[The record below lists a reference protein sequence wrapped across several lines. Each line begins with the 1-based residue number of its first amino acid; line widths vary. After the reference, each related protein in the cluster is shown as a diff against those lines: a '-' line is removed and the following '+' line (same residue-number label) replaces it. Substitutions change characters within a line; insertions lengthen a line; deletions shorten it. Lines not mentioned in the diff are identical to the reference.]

1 MTPDIVSIVH
11 WKNRTAP
18 YPPPSTRIA
27 VCGFFSAATTGR
39 PNMNANPTM
48 IEMLNLAYL
57 TMLAQNGT
65 SPPANEKTSRGA
77 SIASSE
83 SAATAGSTPA
93 KKAKANAANSAVAAT
108 AVESISV
115 ESSSSTL
122 PARVAGAAPSSSV
135 RHRAA
140 TSLTARACFASTTF
154 ASPAE
159 TDAPSATMGP
169 AFAAVLPTA
178 TRRRCDLAVGVTRR
192 ADAGASARTGAR
204 IACMTVATFERLA
217 DGGLGRGY
225 VLRGRREVVA
235 SALRE
240 TAAALSRTPTRD
252 LKRCPAVETAGCP
265 AGLLQLVKQRGR
277 QRGATSRRAPLSVAI
292 DRSRVR
298 RIRASVAMATSSCP
312 AFASAPRAAVIGA
325 ASRAPRRGAPPTGAK
340 RRVAST
346 IVPRASAD
354 APPVPAVDIPDTND
368 EWEAVSPVD
377 FAADVSAALAA
388 DKVVI
393 LGKRGALRSPGFVAS
408 LPESLRTVWLE
419 AVAAVQAGD
428 NGGKRSIMV
437 PWDNGGRLK
446 DVLIGVLPTA
456 VSRHNCPA
464 AAFAV
469 NALLAGCQPP
479 AHGQTLGVIT
489 ALTSTS
495 DAVPIAVAV
504 ARHFPT
510 YTAKSVRGGGRGGV
524 ERGRI
529 ALRGRVLVAQTC
541 ASPLSCDLDA
551 ETSARVVAVSRAVR
565 LASRVVDTP
574 PAAMDPDALVG
585 EVAAVAAELAGPT
598 HGLDVSWDAL
608 RYDAL
613 KACGFGGLVAVG
625 DAAARDGREPAL
637 VHVKYR
643 PSGDAPGSRL
653 RKIALVGKGIT
664 YDTGGLQI
672 KGKSGMPGMKTD
684 MGGAAATL
692 GAFKALCQLRPQHV
706 ELHLVLCIAENA
718 VGPGAFRPDDVVTP
732 LSGRTVEINNTDAE
746 GRLVLA
752 DGVAYASG
760 TLGCDDVIDVA
771 TLTGA
776 QMIATGKNFAGVLSD
791 DEAMERACVDAGRAS
806 GDLAHPLPYAPEFFT
821 KEFGSKI
828 ADMKN
833 SVKDRT
839 NAQTSC
845 AGQFIANHL
854 DRGWNKADPD
864 VSGEEETEGR
874 IRRRW
879 LHVDMAGPA
888 TNKDGR
894 GTGYGVALL
903 VHLISGEL
911 YADGK

>member
-1 MTPDIVSIVH
+1 M
-11 WKNRTAP
+11 
-18 YPPPSTRIA
+18 
-27 VCGFFSAATTGR
+27 
-39 PNMNANPTM
+39 
-48 IEMLNLAYL
+48 
-57 TMLAQNGT
+57 
-65 SPPANEKTSRGA
+65 
-77 SIASSE
+77 
-83 SAATAGSTPA
+83 
-93 KKAKANAANSAVAAT
+93 
-108 AVESISV
+108 
-115 ESSSSTL
+115 
-122 PARVAGAAPSSSV
+122 
-135 RHRAA
+135 
-140 TSLTARACFASTTF
+140 
-154 ASPAE
+154 
-159 TDAPSATMGP
+159 
-169 AFAAVLPTA
+169 
-178 TRRRCDLAVGVTRR
+178 
-192 ADAGASARTGAR
+192 
-204 IACMTVATFERLA
+204 
-217 DGGLGRGY
+217 
-225 VLRGRREVVA
+225 
-235 SALRE
+235 
-240 TAAALSRTPTRD
+240 
-252 LKRCPAVETAGCP
+252 
-265 AGLLQLVKQRGR
+265 VKQRGR

-292 DRSRVR
+292 DRSWVR
-298 RIRASVAMATSSCP
+298 RIRARVAMATSSCP
-312 AFASAPRAAVIGA
+312 AFVSAPRAAVIGA
-325 ASRAPRRGAPPTGAK
+325 ASRAIVARRVAPTGAK

-408 LPESLRTVWLE
+408 LPESLRTVWHE

-551 ETSARVVAVSRAVR
+551 ETRARVVAVSRAVR

-585 EVAAVAAELAGPT
+585 EAAAVAAELAGPT

-643 PSGDAPGSRL
+643 PSGGAPGSRL
-653 RKIALVGKGIT
+653 RKIAFVGKGIT

>member
-1 MTPDIVSIVH
+1 M
-11 WKNRTAP
+11 
-18 YPPPSTRIA
+18 
-27 VCGFFSAATTGR
+27 
-39 PNMNANPTM
+39 
-48 IEMLNLAYL
+48 
-57 TMLAQNGT
+57 
-65 SPPANEKTSRGA
+65 GA
-77 SIASSE
+77 SGA
-83 SAATAGSTPA
+83 P
-93 KKAKANAANSAVAAT
+93 
-108 AVESISV
+108 
-115 ESSSSTL
+115 L
-122 PARVAGAAPSSSV
+122 P
-135 RHRAA
+135 
-140 TSLTARACFASTTF
+140 
-154 ASPAE
+154 
-159 TDAPSATMGP
+159 
-169 AFAAVLPTA
+169 
-178 TRRRCDLAVGVTRR
+178 
-192 ADAGASARTGAR
+192 
-204 IACMTVATFERLA
+204 
-217 DGGLGRGY
+217 
-225 VLRGRREVVA
+225 
-235 SALRE
+235 
-240 TAAALSRTPTRD
+240 
-252 LKRCPAVETAGCP
+252 
-265 AGLLQLVKQRGR
+265 
-277 QRGATSRRAPLSVAI
+277 APLSVAI
-292 DRSRVR
+292 DRGRVR

-312 AFASAPRAAVIGA
+312 AFVSAPRAAVIGA
-325 ASRAPRRGAPPTGAK
+325 ASRAIARRIAPTGAK
-340 RRVAST
+340 RRVASA

-419 AVAAVQAGD
+419 AVAAVRAGD

-437 PWDNGGRLK
+437 PWDNGGSLK
-446 DVLIGVLPTA
+446 DVVVGVLPTA

-469 NALLAGCQPP
+469 DVVLAGVHPP
-479 AHGQTLGVIT
+479 AHGQSLGIIT
-489 ALTSTS
+489 ALKDATS

-504 ARHFPT
+504 ARRFPT
-510 YTAKSVRGGGRGGV
+510 YTAKSARGGGRGGV
-524 ERGRI
+524 ERGRVAI
-529 ALRGRVLVAQTC
+529 KGKVLVAQVDC
-541 ASPLSCDLDA
+541 GAASRLGSGRLDE
-551 ETSARVVAVSRAVR
+551 ETSARVVAVAKAVR
-565 LASRVVDTP
+565 HASRVVDTP
-574 PAAMDPDALVG
+574 PAFMDPDALVG
-585 EVAAVAAELAGPT
+585 EAASVAAELAGN
-598 HGLDVSWDAL
+598 HGLDVAFDAL

-613 KACGFGGLVAVG
+613 KAIGFGGLVAVG

-643 PSGDAPGSRL
+643 PSDAKPGSVF

-684 MGGAAATL
+684 MGGAAACL
-692 GAFKALCQLRPQHV
+692 GAFKALCQLRPSHV

-718 VGPGAFRPDDVVTP
+718 VGPRAFRPDDVVTP

-776 QMIATGKNFAGVLSD
+776 QMIATGRNFAGVLSD
-791 DEAMERACVDAGRAS
+791 DEAMERACVVAGRAS
-806 GDLAHPLPYAPEFFT
+806 GDLAHALPYAPEFFT
-821 KEFGSKI
+821 REFGSKI

-839 NAQTSC
+839 NAQSSC

-854 DRGWNKADPD
+854 DPGWNRADPD
-864 VSGEEETEGR
+864 ASGDEAEGR
-874 IRRRW
+874 IKRRW

>member
-1 MTPDIVSIVH
+1 
-11 WKNRTAP
+11 
-18 YPPPSTRIA
+18 
-27 VCGFFSAATTGR
+27 
-39 PNMNANPTM
+39 
-48 IEMLNLAYL
+48 
-57 TMLAQNGT
+57 
-65 SPPANEKTSRGA
+65 
-77 SIASSE
+77 
-83 SAATAGSTPA
+83 
-93 KKAKANAANSAVAAT
+93 
-108 AVESISV
+108 
-115 ESSSSTL
+115 
-122 PARVAGAAPSSSV
+122 
-135 RHRAA
+135 
-140 TSLTARACFASTTF
+140 
-154 ASPAE
+154 
-159 TDAPSATMGP
+159 
-169 AFAAVLPTA
+169 
-178 TRRRCDLAVGVTRR
+178 
-192 ADAGASARTGAR
+192 
-204 IACMTVATFERLA
+204 
-217 DGGLGRGY
+217 
-225 VLRGRREVVA
+225 
-235 SALRE
+235 
-240 TAAALSRTPTRD
+240 
-252 LKRCPAVETAGCP
+252 
-265 AGLLQLVKQRGR
+265 
-277 QRGATSRRAPLSVAI
+277 
-292 DRSRVR
+292 
-298 RIRASVAMATSSCP
+298 MATSSCP

-325 ASRAPRRGAPPTGAK
+325 ASRAIARRGAPPTGAK

-346 IVPRASAD
+346 VVPRASAD
-354 APPVPAVDIPDTND
+354 APPVPAVDIPHTND

-419 AVAAVQAGD
+419 AVAAVRAGD

-437 PWDNGGRLK
+437 PWEGHGGSLK
-446 DVLIGVLPTA
+446 DVVVGVLPTA

-464 AAFAV
+464 AAHAV
-469 NALLAGCQPP
+469 DAILAGVHPP
-479 AHGQTLGVIT
+479 AHGRTLGVIT
-489 ALTSTS
+489 ALASTS

-524 ERGRI
+524 ERGRV
-529 ALRGRVLVAQTC
+529 ALRGTVLVAQTNT
-541 ASPLSCDLDA
+541 LSRDLDE
-551 ETSARVVAVSRAVR
+551 ETSARVVAVARAVR

-585 EVAAVAAELAGPT
+585 EAAAVAAELAGPT
-598 HGLDVSWDAL
+598 FGLDVAFDAL

-613 KACGFGGLVAVG
+613 KAIGFGGLVAVG

-643 PSGDAPGSRL
+643 PHGAAEEGRSV

-684 MGGAAATL
+684 MGGAAAAL
-692 GAFKALCQLRPQHV
+692 GAFKALCQLRPHHV

-718 VGPGAFRPDDVVTP
+718 VGPGAFRPDDVVVP
-732 LSGRTVEINNTDAE
+732 LSGRTVEVNNTDAE

-776 QMIATGKNFAGVLSD
+776 QMIATGKNFAGVVSD
-791 DEAMERACVDAGRAS
+791 DEEMERACVVAGRAS

-821 KEFGSKI
+821 KEFRSKI

-833 SVKDRT
+833 SVKDRS

-854 DRGWNKADPD
+854 DRGWNRADPD
-864 VSGEEETEGR
+864 GSGEETEGR

-911 YADGK
+911 YAEGK